1 LISLAAALASGS
13 SSSTLSQVEPGA
25 LGFLVVIGMGI
36 MLFFLLRNMNKQF
49 KKIGPKPEETDVPS
63 AATEQ
68 AEQPAIRQTARV
80 VRAIEAGPASN
91 GTTSNGTTTSGTA
104 SDTVQTGDAKQD
116 ARAESATAK
125 RK

>member
-1 LISLAAALASGS
+1 MISLAAALASGS

-63 AATEQ
+63 AATEP
-68 AEQPAIRQTARV
+68 PAIRQTARV

-91 GTTSNGTTTSGTA
+91 GPASNGTINSGTT